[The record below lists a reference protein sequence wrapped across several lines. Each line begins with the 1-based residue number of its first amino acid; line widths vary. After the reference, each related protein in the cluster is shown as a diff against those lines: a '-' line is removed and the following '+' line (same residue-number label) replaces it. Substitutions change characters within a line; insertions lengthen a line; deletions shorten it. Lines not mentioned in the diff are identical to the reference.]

1 MSFADDYT
9 LTRSSVFKTLV
20 ALFVLITVINVIVI
34 RQVYKD
40 SDAFHREQLV
50 KQLQDESS
58 EFSYVAQQS
67 KDDVEKLL
75 AAKQTSDSNFY
86 YHLVEHSTPPGS
98 LPIYP
103 VRSVVSETTDIPIG
117 DTHRLVIGI
126 DQKAVEE
133 YRNTLIPIV
142 FSGIVLPIA
151 VMLIAALFFTV
162 LILKR
167 LERVN
172 QAMNRVLCGEKNVK
186 IAVSK
191 QDDEF
196 DILAIHLNFMIE
208 QMAKNEESLKSLTV
222 GMAHDMRT
230 PMARLKLRLEEVLST
245 SDLTEEH
252 QEQFS
257 ACHDELELIL
267 SLFNSM
273 LEITKLN
280 SGQMPIET
288 ERVDLGKVV
297 QDAIEFIS
305 PIAEMKQQTLSC
317 RQDQDCEVLGDKSL
331 LFRAVFNL
339 VENAVKYTPEKGEI
353 EVVIDQFGV
362 SVADNGIGIS
372 DSDKLNVCR
381 PMFRADKSRTEFGN
395 GLGLSLVDAVVKRH
409 NAHLILRDNF
419 PRESHLK
426 ESRPGLRARLY
437 FER

>member
-1 MSFADDYT
+1 MSFVDDYS

-20 ALFVLITVINVIVI
+20 GLFILVTVINVIVI
-34 RQVYKD
+34 RQVYKN

-67 KDDVEKLL
+67 KADVEKLL
-75 AAKQTSDSNFY
+75 AAKRTSNTQFY
-86 YHLVEHSTPPGS
+86 YHLTERAAPSTATS
-98 LPIYP
+98 TYP
-103 VRSVVSETTDIPIG
+103 VAKYALSETTDILVG
-117 DTHRLVIGI
+117 DSHRLVIGI
-126 DQKAVEE
+126 DPKAVEE

-162 LILKR
+162 LISKR

-172 QAMNRVLCGEKNVK
+172 QAMNRVLCGEREVK

-230 PMARLKLRLEEVLST
+230 PMARLKLRLEEVLSD
-245 SDLTEEH
+245 SNLTAEH

-273 LEITKLN
+273 LEIAKLN
-280 SGQMPIET
+280 SGQMAIAT
-288 ERVDLGKVV
+288 ERVDLGKIA
-297 QDAIEFIS
+297 QDAIEFVI
-305 PIAEMKQQTLSC
+305 PLAEMKQQKLTF
-317 RQDQDCEVLGDKSL
+317 RQDQACEVVGDKSL

-339 VENAVKYTPEKGEI
+339 VENAVKYTPDKGEI
-353 EVVIDQFGV
+353 DVVIDLFGV
-362 SVADNGIGIS
+362 SVSDNGIGIS
-372 DSDKLNVCR
+372 DSDKVNVCR
-381 PMFRADKSRTEFGN
+381 PMYRADKSRTEFGN

-409 NAHLILRDNF
+409 HAHLIMRDNN
-419 PRESHLK
+419 
-426 ESRPGLRARLY
+426 PGLRTRLY
-437 FER
+437 FSR